1 MPTILL
7 NPHTWIAAGFVVYS
21 AWLFNQGINFE
32 QRREAVRT
40 EITNKAV
47 RVVNKDETERDEKED
62 TARATA
68 LGAAKP
74 TIAASVKCIASP
86 DLALALSGIR

>member
-32 QRREAVRT
+32 QRREAART
-40 EITNKAV
+40 EVTNKHL
-47 RVVNKDETERDEKED
+47 RVVNKTETERNEKEEAD
-62 TARATA
+62 RAKA
-68 LGAAKP
+68 MNAAKP
-74 TIAASVKCIASP
+74 AIAAAGKCIASP